1 MTTRSDLEARI
12 VSALARLSD
21 PDMQRVAEDFAR
33 IRYPER
39 FPRFDFRAFSQEG
52 KSRPGWPDAWVSSGE
67 RIDGVE
73 ATCAKSKKA
82 VQDHLAEYL
91 TKARECQ
98 PKLRG
103 FIHVSGHP
111 AVQLDQKEVLNWRQ
125 RFIDEAGIDPDRL
138 ELVFGGGLVEA
149 LACPE
154 FARTRTELLGLPDSP
169 RYFKLVR
176 ANRGPDE
183 SRLNSAFVPTDEDY
197 AAGHVF
203 RPEAADKI
211 LGRLDRDG
219 CALVRGVGASG
230 KSVLAWLLA
239 LEFAERRCPA
249 FIMDVA
255 DYVEVSPEICSGL
268 IEDLHRFGH
277 PQVLFVV
284 DNCHLDES
292 LAKEVVLAWQ
302 ELVPSQRSRL
312 LLLGRELHTS
322 RGSLIDGLGIEA
334 LPLKARQPELLGVYR
349 RLAWRRSGDTLPPEP
364 PSDILDEWVA
374 TFGGDP
380 YSPDTT
386 TDLIAFSAAVLR
398 RIPDCCKS
406 AGSLTRVT
414 RSMRYALS
422 IFTRINFLRMKPRT

>member
-1 MTTRSDLEARI
+1 MANGRGNRAQCGMPTRVTTRSDLEARI

-125 RFIDEAGIDPDRL
+125 RFINEAGIDPDRL

-176 ANRGPDE
+176 AQRGPDE
-183 SRLNSAFVPTDEDY
+183 SRLNNAFVPTDEDY

-203 RPEAADKI
+203 RPEAADKV
-211 LGRLDRDG
+211 LSRLDRDG
-219 CALVRGVGASG
+219 CALVR
-230 KSVLAWLLA
+230 
-239 LEFAERRCPA
+239 
-249 FIMDVA
+249 
-255 DYVEVSPEICSGL
+255 
-268 IEDLHRFGH
+268 
-277 PQVLFVV
+277 
-284 DNCHLDES
+284 
-292 LAKEVVLAWQ
+292 
-302 ELVPSQRSRL
+302 
-312 LLLGRELHTS
+312 
-322 RGSLIDGLGIEA
+322 
-334 LPLKARQPELLGVYR
+334 
-349 RLAWRRSGDTLPPEP
+349 
-364 PSDILDEWVA
+364 
-374 TFGGDP
+374 
-380 YSPDTT
+380 
-386 TDLIAFSAAVLR
+386 
-398 RIPDCCKS
+398 
-406 AGSLTRVT
+406 
-414 RSMRYALS
+414 
-422 IFTRINFLRMKPRT
+422 